1 MDTINDA
8 KLKKLLS
15 SGDGQQTP
23 PEHRAWMNEQ
33 IEATLSK
40 KARGDMDYTSL
51 DDARREFGFD
61 AP

>member
-1 MDTINDA
+1 
-8 KLKKLLS
+8 
-15 SGDGQQTP
+15 
-23 PEHRAWMNEQ
+23 MNEQ